1 MPRGWAH
8 FTSGLPRIL
17 NSSSFAALRIS
28 TEGSLPLSGI
38 TPSERLKLSC
48 QRSILQAVYPW
59 GLGYW
64 AKWLQLLPRRLNNS
78 SMTQV
83 EGGVNIVLSL
93 CCHFAV
99 VLLSLLSESYET

>member
-1 MPRGWAH
+1 VGTLHQWPSA
-8 FTSGLPRIL
+8 IL

-28 TEGSLPLSGI
+28 TEASLPLSGI
-38 TPSERLKLSC
+38 TPSERLNIQLSKNEV
-48 QRSILQAVYPW
+48 QAVYPW